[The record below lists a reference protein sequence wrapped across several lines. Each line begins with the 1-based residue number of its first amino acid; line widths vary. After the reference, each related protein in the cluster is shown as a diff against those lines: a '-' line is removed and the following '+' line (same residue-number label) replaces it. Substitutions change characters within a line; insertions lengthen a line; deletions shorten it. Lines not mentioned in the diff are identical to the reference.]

1 MSKKPITWI
10 ELLKEKISLKGKGTS
25 IGDVA
30 PEAKKEWVQI
40 KEGKH
45 PKYTQG
51 KMTKSST
58 KKNKSGK
65 KNKEAKCVTK
75 KNISS
80 MMSPLL
86 SNKKI
91 CSSCKKEIKRIM
103 NKSQSGGDDMDTSAS
118 EADTSAS
125 EADAGTDADTETSS
139 SQDGGGSCGKTTD
152 ELASQTGGCGCG
164 GNPLMSG
171 GCGDSSCS
179 AMPNDSGLL
188 MQNGGKKG
196 KRGTKKGPK
205 KGKKKNNKKG
215 NKTRKGKKHGGGN
228 MNEDEE

>member
-65 KNKEAKCVTK
+65 MNKGKRFSK
-75 KNISS
+75 KNNSS
-80 MMSPLL
+80 MMITHLL
-86 SNKKI
+86 RSKKI
-91 CSSCKKEIKRIM
+91 CSSCKKEIKR
-103 NKSQSGGDDMDTSAS
+103 
-118 EADTSAS
+118 
-125 EADAGTDADTETSS
+125 
-139 SQDGGGSCGKTTD
+139 
-152 ELASQTGGCGCG
+152 
-164 GNPLMSG
+164 
-171 GCGDSSCS
+171 
-179 AMPNDSGLL
+179 
-188 MQNGGKKG
+188 KKLVFII
-196 KRGTKKGPK
+196 PPY
-205 KGKKKNNKKG
+205 N
-215 NKTRKGKKHGGGN
+215 
-228 MNEDEE
+228 

>member
-10 ELLKEKISLKGKGTS
+10 ELLKEKIALKGKGTS

-65 KNKEAKCVTK
+65 MNKGKHLSK
-75 KNISS
+75 KNNSS
-80 MMSPLL
+80 MMSQLL
-86 SNKKI
+86 SSKKI

-103 NKSQSGGDDMDTSAS
+103 NKSQSGGT
-118 EADTSAS
+118 
-125 EADAGTDADTETSS
+125 
-139 SQDGGGSCGKTTD
+139 GSCGKTTE
-152 ELASQTGGCGCG
+152 ELANQSGGGCGCG
-164 GNPLMSG
+164 GSG
-171 GCGDSSCS
+171 AKGLTLYIFCKWRMLKSSMYCIE
-179 AMPNDSGLL
+179 LE
-188 MQNGGKKG
+188 Q
-196 KRGTKKGPK
+196 
-205 KGKKKNNKKG
+205 
-215 NKTRKGKKHGGGN
+215 
-228 MNEDEE
+228 EEQG

>member
-65 KNKEAKCVTK
+65 MNKGKRFSK
-75 KNISS
+75 KNNSS
-80 MMSPLL
+80 MMMSQLL
-86 SNKKI
+86 SSKKI
-91 CSSCKKEIKRIM
+91 CSSCKKEIKRM
-103 NKSQSGGDDMDTSAS
+103 MHKSQSGGEADTS
-118 EADTSAS
+118 EADTS
-125 EADAGTDADTETSS
+125 EGGT
-139 SQDGGGSCGKTTD
+139 GSCGKTTD
-152 ELASQTGGCGCG
+152 ELSGQSGGGCGCG

-179 AMPNDSGLL
+179 AMPNDGTLL
-188 MQNGGKKG
+188 SQNGGKKG
-196 KRGTKKGPK
+196 KRGSKKSK
-205 KGKKKNNKKG
+205 KGKKKGKKG
-215 NKTRKGKKHGGGN
+215 KKGKKTRKGKKHGGSN
-228 MNEDEE
+228 MDDEEDEDEMEEDEEEMEEEDME

>member
-65 KNKEAKCVTK
+65 MNKGKRFSK
-75 KNISS
+75 KNNCS
-80 MMSPLL
+80 MIMSQLL
-86 SNKKI
+86 HSKKI
-91 CSSCKKEIKRIM
+91 CSSCKKEIKRM
-103 NKSQSGGDDMDTSAS
+103 LKKTQSGG
-118 EADTSAS
+118 E
-125 EADAGTDADTETSS
+125 AGT
-139 SQDGGGSCGKTTD
+139 GSCGKTTD
-152 ELASQTGGCGCG
+152 ELTEQSGGGCGCG
-164 GNPLMSG
+164 GNSLMSVGG

-179 AMPNDSGLL
+179 AVPNDGSLL
-188 MQNGGKKG
+188 SQNGGKKG
-196 KRGTKKGPK
+196 KRGTKRGSKKSK
-205 KGKKKNNKKG
+205 KGK
-215 NKTRKGKKHGGGN
+215 KTRKGKKHGGSN
-228 MNEDEE
+228 MNDDEEDEEDDEEMEESEEMDNDDE